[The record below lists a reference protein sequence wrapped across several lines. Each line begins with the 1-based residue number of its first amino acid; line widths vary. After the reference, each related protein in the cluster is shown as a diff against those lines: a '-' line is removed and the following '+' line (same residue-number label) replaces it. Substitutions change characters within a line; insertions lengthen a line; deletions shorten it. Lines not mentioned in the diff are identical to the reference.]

1 MKKVVFKINI
11 FICVYLYSFYF
22 SSIVFYLIL
31 RVLYANQTIIKL
43 GFFLVT
49 VHATVSYF
57 QYNL

>member
-11 FICVYLYSFYF
+11 LICVYLYSFYF

-31 RVLYANQTIIKL
+31 LYANQTIIKL
-43 GFFLVT
+43 GFFLIT
-49 VHATVSYF
+49 VHATISYF